1 MAAACVGRDD
11 ELSEL
16 SRRCA
21 ETATTGADVI
31 AVVGPPGIGK
41 SALLREL
48 ASSDRALWAQAAP
61 WDSGD
66 EMAVLR
72 QLVQS
77 DVPADRNAAAETL
90 AAHLGGEPH
99 FLIVDDSDHA
109 DPMSLQ
115 AIASLVR
122 HHRQLPVLVVLGMT
136 ASGSASGAQFAT
148 TQLRL
153 EGIDAEAVSTLAARR
168 GRALHPAMVDELT
181 RHTAGNPR
189 DVIAL
194 LDEVPAAVWAQ
205 PEVRLPAPRRVVEE
219 VGDRLQ
225 CCGPD
230 GQALMKALA
239 VLEDD
244 ATLDEV
250 AQLAELDNPLTAI
263 DAAAAAGLVMTSSG
277 HQVRLRDPLTRAA
290 MLEIMGANAAAEVHR
305 RAAKIVA
312 DPARQLRHRVA
323 ATPTAD
329 PALAD
334 EVDRLALTRGAE
346 GAWAQA
352 AGLFREASRLTADPL
367 LRDDRLTKSVDAL
380 VAAGDCLSAAS
391 MIPAIESLRET
402 PLRNAVLGY
411 LAILRGRAAESEIRL
426 GRAWDIVN
434 VKREP
439 EVAALISQRYVLH
452 SLVRGQGKQIVE
464 WAQRAVE
471 LAGEDSSAGIEALAI
486 RGLGFAMEGN
496 PVAASEAYDS
506 LVQRV
511 KQGPQTQRVTMGHGW
526 LQLSQDDIDA
536 ARGNL
541 ETAVATAKLGG
552 SSRITLWAL
561 AWLARTYFLTG
572 EWDRALGAVEHGRR
586 LAASSGIV
594 LQIPLLEWTAAHVH
608 ALRGSWVDAAAAA
621 NRAEAITGD
630 CEMMRIPAALARAQI
645 GEAEADY
652 AKVRRVLEPLRRMQ
666 QQGVALAEPS
676 FWPWADVLGNALVVE
691 GALQEADEFLKPHE
705 ARAKAQG
712 RRSTSA
718 RLGMVRGRM
727 YGAVGDI
734 DSARTSFE
742 AALELLDGL
751 PLRVD
756 TARVN
761 YVYGQ
766 TLRRAGKRRQADAV
780 LGTARDLYLA
790 LGATNYVERCEREL
804 KAGGV
809 NPMRAPQGAVE
820 LTPQEEAVTNLVARG
835 MSNREVAAELYVST
849 KTVQY
854 HLTRVYAKLGVRS
867 RAELAAVRR

>member
-1 MAAACVGRDD
+1 MSATCVGRDD
-11 ELSEL
+11 ELNEL
-16 SRRCA
+16 TRRCTR
-21 ETATTGADVI
+21 TASAGADVI
-31 AVVGPPGIGK
+31 AVVGPSGIGK

-48 ASSDRALWAQAAP
+48 ASRPGALWAQAAP
-61 WDSGD
+61 WESGD
-66 EMAVLR
+66 DAAVLR
-72 QLVQS
+72 QLLQS
-77 DVPADRNAAAETL
+77 DVPADPGAAAEML
-90 AAHLGGEPH
+90 AARMGEEPQ
-99 FLIVDDSDHA
+99 FVLVDDCEYA
-109 DPMSLQ
+109 DPVSVQ
-115 AIASLVR
+115 ALANLVR
-122 HHRQLPVLVVLGMT
+122 RHRDLPVLVVLAMT
-136 ASGSASGAQFAT
+136 APCAARSPELATAQ
-148 TQLRL
+148 LHL
-153 EGIDAEAVSTLAARR
+153 EGLDSLAVSTLAVGR
-168 GRALHPAMVDELT
+168 GRALHPSMVDELT
-181 RHTAGNPR
+181 RHTGGNPR

-205 PEVRLPAPRRVVEE
+205 PEVQLPAPRRVVAEL
-219 VGDRLQ
+219 GDRLQ
-225 CCGPD
+225 RCGA
-230 GQALMKALA
+230 GGHALVKALA

-250 AQLAELDNPLTAI
+250 AQLAQLDDPLTAI
-263 DAAAAAGLVMTSSG
+263 DDAAAAGLVTTSNG

-290 MLEIMGANAAAEVHR
+290 MLEVMGAYAAAEAHR
-305 RAAKIVA
+305 RAAKIVT
-312 DPARQLRHRVA
+312 DPARQLGHRVA

-334 EVDRLALTRGAE
+334 EVDQLALTRGAE

-411 LAILRGRAAESEIRL
+411 LAILRGRAAESDIRL
-426 GRAWDIVN
+426 RRAWDIVN
-434 VKREP
+434 VKRDP

-506 LVQRV
+506 LVARV

-572 EWDRALGAVEHGRR
+572 EWDRALGAVDHGRR
-586 LAASSGIV
+586 LATTSGIV
-594 LQIPLLEWTAAHVH
+594 LQIPLLEWTAAQVH
-608 ALRGSWVDAAAAA
+608 ALRGSWVEAAAAA
-621 NRAEAITGD
+621 NRADAVTGD
-630 CEMMRIPAALARAQI
+630 CELMRIPAALARGQI

-652 AKVRRVLEPLRRMQ
+652 AKVRRALEPLRRMQ
-666 QQGVALAEPS
+666 QQGRALDEPS
-676 FWPWADVLGNALVVE
+676 FWPWADVLGNALVLE
-691 GALQEADEFLKPHE
+691 GHLAEADEFLKPHE
-705 ARAKAQG
+705 ARADAQN
-712 RRSTSA
+712 RRSTRA
-718 RLGMVRGRM
+718 RLCLVRGRLH
-727 YGAVGDI
+727 GAHGDI
-734 DSARTSFE
+734 DSARACFE
-742 AALELLDGL
+742 TALEVLDGL

-756 TARVN
+756 IARTN
-761 YVYGQ
+761 FAYGQ
-766 TLRRAGKRRQADAV
+766 TLRRAGKRREADAV
-780 LGTARDLYLA
+780 LGAARDHYLA
-790 LGATNYVERCEREL
+790 LGASTYVERCEREL

-809 NPMRAPQGAVE
+809 NPMRGPQGSVE
-820 LTPQEEAVTNLVARG
+820 LTPQEEAVSNLVARG

-867 RAELAAVRR
+867 RSELAAVRR